1 MKSNAYAQNTYR
13 IKSKLMYN
21 YKRDLRCML
30 HLPRAWEML
39 KLNDATL
46 FNERGSRNK
55 FSPCPH

>member
-1 MKSNAYAQNTYR
+1 
-13 IKSKLMYN
+13 MYN

-30 HLPRAWEML
+30 HLPRASEIL

-46 FNERGSRNK
+46 FNERGPLNK